1 VPEASDPIRASPP
14 RAQLMLEPENS
25 HGNLLMPRTTALSD
39 IRNIGIIAHVDA
51 GKTTTTERI
60 LYYTG
65 RKHTIIDIHDTKDL
79 KTSTTTD
86 YLEQEKKRGITI
98 QSAAVSTF
106 WRDKKIN
113 LIDTPGHVDFTIEV
127 NRSLRVLDGA
137 VVVFDGV
144 AGVEPQSETNWRLAD
159 NYDVPRF
166 CYVNKM
172 DRSGANFVRCV
183 DMIRKRLGARPLPV
197 QLPIGSE
204 DNFKGIIDL
213 VEMKA
218 LVWDSDDKD
227 AVWHSLEVTP
237 DLADKLHI
245 AVPSDRKLL
254 GEIAQY
260 RTELVDTCLEQD
272 DEAMEAYLTHATVP
286 SGDVLR
292 RALRKG
298 TLNSAFTPVLCG
310 SSYKNKGVQQ
320 LLDAVVDYLP
330 APTDVASIK
339 TVDADGN
346 PIGERKCSDDEPFAA
361 LAFKVI
367 NDVYGA
373 LTFIRVYSGV
383 LTKGASVENSTRGK
397 REKIGRMVE
406 MFAKEANPIEEAR
419 AGDIIALVSL
429 ADTETGDTLC
439 DAAHPVVL
447 ERMRFPDPV
456 ISVSVKSK
464 LKAEQEKFGAA
475 LGKMVRADP
484 SLHLET
490 DRETGQTILR
500 GMGELHLEVTL
511 DRMRTEFAV
520 EGVMGEPQVA
530 FRETITKKI
539 TKQYVHKKQT
549 GGSGQF
555 AEVWIVFEPLERS
568 AGFEVVDETRG
579 GTVPKEFVPA
589 VEKGLRVQKED
600 GVLAHFPT
608 VDFRAT
614 LIDGSYHDVDS
625 NALTFEIA
633 AKAAFR
639 EGMREASAILLE
651 PVMKVE
657 TVTPGDHLG
666 DVIGDL
672 NRRRGTIQDQ
682 LERGTNIAVV
692 AAVPLSEMF
701 GYIGQLRSMTSGRA
715 SYTMEF
721 SHYEPVPRQVADEV
735 IAEVAKTR
743 AAAQG

>member
-1 VPEASDPIRASPP
+1 MA
-14 RAQLMLEPENS
+14 
-25 HGNLLMPRTTALSD
+25 RTTPLSD

-86 YLEQEKKRGITI
+86 YLEQEQKRGITI
-98 QSAAVSTF
+98 QSAAVSAF
-106 WRDKKIN
+106 WREKKIN
-113 LIDTPGHVDFTIEV
+113 IIDTPGHVDFTIEV

-159 NYDVPRF
+159 NYEVPRL

-172 DRSGANFVRCV
+172 DRSGASFTRCV
-183 DMIRKRLGARPLPV
+183 DMIRKRLGSRPLPV

-204 DNFKGIIDL
+204 ENFKGMIDL

-227 AVWHSLEVTP
+227 AEWQILEVTP
-237 DLADKLHI
+237 DLADKLGI
-245 AVPSDRKLL
+245 TVPTDRKLL
-254 GEIAQY
+254 SEVEKY
-260 RTELVDTCLEQD
+260 RTELIDTCLEQD
-272 DEAMEAYLTHATVP
+272 DVAMEAYLTDGTAP
-286 SGDVLR
+286 SGAVLR
-292 RALRKG
+292 ACLRKG
-298 TLNSAFTPVLCG
+298 TLNSSFNPVLCG

-320 LLDAVVDYLP
+320 VLDAVVDFLP
-330 APTDVASIK
+330 APTDVPSIK
-339 TVDADGN
+339 TVDADGE
-346 PIGERKCSDDEPFAA
+346 PIGERKCSDDEPFSA

-367 NDVYGA
+367 NDAYGA
-373 LTFIRVYSGV
+373 LTFVRVYSGV
-383 LTKGASVENSTRGK
+383 LTKGASIQNSTRGK

-419 AGDIIALVSL
+419 AGDIVALVSM

-439 DAAHPVVL
+439 DSANPVVL

-456 ISVSVKSK
+456 ISVSVKAK

-511 DRMRTEFAV
+511 DRMRTEFGV
-520 EGVMGEPQVA
+520 EGTMGEPQVA
-530 FRETITKKI
+530 YRETFTKRVDE
-539 TKQYVHKKQT
+539 QYTHKKQT

-555 AEVWIVFEPLERS
+555 AEVWITFEPLERS
-568 AGFEVVDETRG
+568 SGFEFVDKTTG
-579 GTVPKEFVPA
+579 GSVPKEFVPS
-589 VEKGLRVQKED
+589 VEKGLKIQKED
-600 GVLAHFPT
+600 GVLAHYPT

-614 LIDGSYHDVDS
+614 LTDGSYHDVDS
-625 NALTFEIA
+625 NAMTFEIA

-639 EGMREASAILLE
+639 EAVRKAAPILLE
-651 PVMKVE
+651 PVMRVE
-657 TVTPGDHLG
+657 TVTPADNLG
-666 DVIGDL
+666 DVIGDM
-672 NRRRGTIQDQ
+672 NRRRGTILEQM
-682 LERGTNIAVV
+682 ERGTNIAVV
-692 AAVPLSEMF
+692 ATVPLSEMF

-721 SHYEPVPRQVADEV
+721 SHYDPVPRNVADEV
-735 IAEVAKTR
+735 IAEVAKAR
-743 AAAQG
+743 AAAQA

>member
-1 VPEASDPIRASPP
+1 MARTVP
-14 RAQLMLEPENS
+14 
-25 HGNLLMPRTTALSD
+25 LSD
-39 IRNIGIIAHVDA
+39 IRNIGIIAHIDA

-65 RKHTIIDIHDTKDL
+65 KKHTIIDIHDTKDL

-86 YLEQEKKRGITI
+86 YLEQEQKRGITI
-98 QSAAVSTF
+98 QSAAVSAF

-159 NYDVPRF
+159 NYGVPRF

-172 DRSGANFVRCV
+172 DRSGANFLRCV
-183 DMIRKRLGARPLPV
+183 DMIKKRLGARPLPI
-197 QLPIGSE
+197 QIPIGSE
-204 DNFKGIIDL
+204 DNFKGMVDL

-227 AVWHSLEVTP
+227 AKWETLEVTP

-245 AVPSDRKLL
+245 TVPADRQLL
-254 GEIAQY
+254 ADVDKF
-260 RTELVDTCLEQD
+260 RTELIDTCLEMD
-272 DEAMEAYLTHATVP
+272 DEAMEAYLTDGEAP
-286 SGDVLR
+286 SADVLR
-292 RALRKG
+292 KCLRKG
-298 TLNSAFTPVLCG
+298 TVTSAFNPVLCG

-320 LLDAVVDYLP
+320 VLDAVVDYLP
-330 APTDVASIK
+330 APADVEAIK

-346 PIGERKCSDDEPFAA
+346 PTGERKSSDDEPFSA

-367 NDVYGA
+367 NDNYGA
-373 LTFIRVYSGV
+373 LTFVRVYSGV
-383 LTKGASVENSTRGK
+383 LTRGASVQNTTRGK

-429 ADTETGDTLC
+429 AETETGDTLC
-439 DAAHPVVL
+439 DAANPVIL

-456 ISVSVKSK
+456 ISVSVKAK
-464 LKAEQEKFGAA
+464 TKAEQEKFGTA

-511 DRMRTEFAV
+511 DRMRTEFGV
-520 EGVMGEPQVA
+520 EGIMGEPQVA
-530 FRETITKKI
+530 FRETFTQKVEEKY
-539 TKQYVHKKQT
+539 THKKQT

-555 AEVWIVFEPLERS
+555 AEVWINFEPLERGK
-568 AGFEVVDETRG
+568 GFEFVDATSG
-579 GTVPKEFVPA
+579 GSVPREFIPS
-589 VEKGLRVQKED
+589 VEKGLRVQMED
-600 GVLAHFPT
+600 GVLAHYPT

-614 LIDGSYHDVDS
+614 LFDGSYHDVDS
-625 NALTFEIA
+625 NAMTFEIA

-639 EGMREASAILLE
+639 EGVRKGSPILLE

-657 TVTPGDHLG
+657 TVTPEDHLG

-672 NRRRGTIQDQ
+672 NRRRGMIQEQD
-682 LERGTNIAVV
+682 ERAGNIAVT
-692 AAVPLSEMF
+692 AMVPLSEMF

-721 SHYEPVPRQVADEV
+721 SHYDPVPRQVADEV
-735 IAEVAKTR
+735 VAEVTKAK

>member
-1 VPEASDPIRASPP
+1 
-14 RAQLMLEPENS
+14 
-25 HGNLLMPRTTALSD
+25 MPRTISLAD

-65 RKHTIIDIHDTKDL
+65 RKHTIVDIHDTKDL

-86 YLEQEKKRGITI
+86 YLEQEQKRGITI
-98 QSAAVSTF
+98 QSAAVSAF

-159 NYDVPRF
+159 NYGVPRM

-172 DRSGANFVRCV
+172 DRSGANFLRCV
-183 DMIRKRLGARPLPV
+183 DMIKKRLGARPLPL
-197 QLPIGSE
+197 QIPLGSE
-204 DNFKGIIDL
+204 DRFQGMIDL
-213 VEMKA
+213 IEMKA

-227 AVWHSLEVTP
+227 AEWQVLEVTP
-237 DLADKLHI
+237 DLADKLNITVPTDRQLI
-245 AVPSDRKLL
+245 ASVDKF
-254 GEIAQY
+254 

-272 DEAMEAYLTHATVP
+272 DAAMEAYLTDGTMP
-286 SGDVLR
+286 SAEVLR
-292 RALRKG
+292 RCVRKG
-298 TLNSAFTPVLCG
+298 TITSAFTPVLCG

-320 LLDAVVDYLP
+320 VLDAVVDYLP
-330 APTDVASIK
+330 APTDVAAIK
-339 TVDADGN
+339 TVDADGH
-346 PIGERKCSDDEPFAA
+346 PIGERKCSDDEPFSA

-367 NDVYGA
+367 NDAYGA
-373 LTFIRVYSGV
+373 LTFVRVYSGV
-383 LTKGASVENSTRGK
+383 LVKGASVMNSTRGK

-419 AGDIIALVSL
+419 AGDIIALVSM

-439 DAAHPVVL
+439 DSANPVVL

-456 ISVSVKSK
+456 ISVSVKAK
-464 LKAEQEKFGAA
+464 NKQEQEKFINA

-490 DRETGQTILR
+490 DRDTGQTILR
-500 GMGELHLEVTL
+500 GMGELHLDVTL
-511 DRMRTEFAV
+511 DRMRTEFGV
-520 EGVMGEPQVA
+520 EGTMGEPQVA
-530 FRETITKKI
+530 YRETITRKVHE
-539 TKQYVHKKQT
+539 QYVHKKQT
-549 GGSGQF
+549 GGAGQF
-555 AEVWIVFEPLERS
+555 AEVWIDFEPLPRS
-568 AGFEVVDETRG
+568 AGFEFEDATVG
-579 GTVPKEFVPA
+579 GSVPKEYVPS
-589 VEKGLRVQKED
+589 VEKGLRVQMQD
-600 GVLAHFPT
+600 GVLAGYPT
-608 VDFRAT
+608 VDFKAT
-614 LIDGSYHDVDS
+614 LTDGSYHDVDS

-639 EGMREASAILLE
+639 EGIRKAGPILLE

-657 TVTPGDHLG
+657 TVTPNDYLG

-672 NRRRGTIQDQ
+672 NRRRGSIQDQ

-692 AAVPLSEMF
+692 ATVPLSEMF
-701 GYIGQLRSMTSGRA
+701 GYIGHLRSMTSGRA

-721 SHYEPVPRQVADEV
+721 SHYEPVPRQIADEV
-735 IAEVAKTR
+735 IEKSNKQPVTT
-743 AAAQG
+743 

>member
-1 VPEASDPIRASPP
+1 
-14 RAQLMLEPENS
+14 
-25 HGNLLMPRTTALSD
+25 MPRTTPLSD

-86 YLEQEKKRGITI
+86 YLEQEQKRGITI

-106 WRDKKIN
+106 WRGKKIN

-159 NYDVPRF
+159 NYGVPRI

-172 DRSGANFVRCV
+172 DRSGASFTRCV
-183 DMIRKRLGARPLPV
+183 DMIKKRLGARPLPI
-197 QLPIGSE
+197 QIPIGSE
-204 DNFKGIIDL
+204 DNFKGMIDL

-227 AVWHSLEVTP
+227 AKWDVLEVTP
-237 DLADKLHI
+237 DLADKLGI
-245 AVPSDRKLL
+245 TVPTDRELL
-254 GEIAQY
+254 AKVGDY
-260 RTELVDTCLEQD
+260 RKELVDTCLEMD
-272 DEAMEAYLTHATVP
+272 DAAMEAYLMEEKEP
-286 SGDVLR
+286 SADTLR
-292 RALRKG
+292 SCLRKG
-298 TLNSAFTPVLCG
+298 TITSSFNPVLCG

-320 LLDAVVDYLP
+320 VLDAVVDLLP
-330 APTDVASIK
+330 APTDVAAIK
-339 TVDADGN
+339 TVDADGK

-367 NDVYGA
+367 NDAYGA
-373 LTFIRVYSGV
+373 LTFVRVYSGV
-383 LTKGASVENSTRGK
+383 LTRGASVTNSTRGK

-406 MFAKEANPIEEAR
+406 MFAKEANAIDEAR

-429 ADTETGDTLC
+429 AETDTGDTLC
-439 DAAHPVVL
+439 DAANPVVL

-456 ISVSVKSK
+456 ISVSVSP
-464 LKAEQEKFGAA
+464 KAKGDQEKFSAA

-484 SLHLET
+484 SLRLET

-500 GMGELHLEVTL
+500 GMGELHLDVTL
-511 DRMRTEFAV
+511 DRMRTEFNV
-520 EGVMGEPQVA
+520 EGTMGEPQVA
-530 FRETITKKI
+530 YRETITRAVDEHY
-539 TKQYVHKKQT
+539 THKKQT

-555 AEVWIVFEPLERS
+555 AEVWIKFEPLERGS
-568 AGFEVVDETRG
+568 GFEFVDDTVG
-579 GTVPKEFVPA
+579 GSVPREYVPS
-589 VEKGLRVQKED
+589 VEKGLRLQMED
-600 GVLAHFPT
+600 GVLARFPT
-608 VDFRAT
+608 VDFKAT
-614 LIDGSYHDVDS
+614 LHDGSYHDVDS

-639 EGMREASAILLE
+639 EGIRKAGPILLE

-657 TVTPGDHLG
+657 TVTPGDYLG
-666 DVIGDL
+666 DVIGDI
-672 NRRRGTIQDQ
+672 NRRRGSIQDQ

-692 AAVPLSEMF
+692 ATVPLSEMF
-701 GYIGQLRSMTSGRA
+701 GYIGQLRAMTSGRA

-721 SHYEPVPRQVADEV
+721 SHYDPVPRNVADEV
-735 IAEVAKTR
+735 VE
-743 AAAQG
+743 AANKKPAA

>member
-1 VPEASDPIRASPP
+1 
-14 RAQLMLEPENS
+14 
-25 HGNLLMPRTTALSD
+25 MPRTTPLSD
-39 IRNIGIIAHVDA
+39 VRNIGIIAHVDA

-86 YLEQEKKRGITI
+86 YLEQEQKRGITI
-98 QSAAVSTF
+98 QSAAVSAF
-106 WRDKKIN
+106 WRNKKIN

-159 NYDVPRF
+159 NYDVPRL

-183 DMIRKRLGARPLPV
+183 DMIKKRLGARPLPM
-197 QLPIGSE
+197 QIPIGSE
-204 DNFKGIIDL
+204 DNFKGMIDL

-227 AVWHSLEVTP
+227 AQWRILDITP
-237 DLADKLHI
+237 NLADDLDI
-245 AVPSDRKLL
+245 TIPSDRAILDNVEK
-254 GEIAQY
+254 Y
-260 RTELVDTCLEQD
+260 RTELVDTCLEMD
-272 DEAMEAYLTHATVP
+272 DVAMEAYLDGAIP
-286 SGDVLR
+286 SVETLR
-292 RALRKG
+292 ACLRKG
-298 TLNSAFTPVLCG
+298 TLTSAFTPVLCG

-320 LLDAVVDYLP
+320 VLDAVVDLLP
-330 APTDVASIK
+330 APTDVAAIK
-339 TVDADGN
+339 TVDADGTA
-346 PIGERKCSDDEPFAA
+346 IGERGCSDEEPFSA

-367 NDVYGA
+367 NDAYGA

-383 LTKGASVENSTRGK
+383 LTKGASILNSTRGK

-419 AGDIIALVSL
+419 AGDIVALVSL
-429 ADTETGDTLC
+429 AETDTGDTLC
-439 DAAHPVVL
+439 DSAHPVVL

-456 ISVSVKSK
+456 ISVSVKAK
-464 LKAEQEKFGAA
+464 NKVEQEKFNAA

-490 DRETGQTILR
+490 DRETSQTILR

-511 DRMRTEFAV
+511 DRMRTEFNV
-520 EGVMGEPQVA
+520 EGIMGQPQVA
-530 FRETITKKI
+530 YREAFTKTIQE
-539 TKQYVHKKQT
+539 QYIHKKQT

-555 AEVWIVFEPLERS
+555 AEVWIKFEPLERS
-568 AGFEVVDETRG
+568 AGFEFVDKTVG
-579 GTVPKEFVPA
+579 GSVPREYVPA
-589 VEKGLRVQKED
+589 VEKGLKMQKED
-600 GVLAHFPT
+600 GVLARFPT

-614 LIDGSYHDVDS
+614 LVDGSYHDVDS

-633 AKAAFR
+633 AKACFR
-639 EGMREASAILLE
+639 EAIRKAGPVLLE

-657 TVTPGDHLG
+657 TVTPGDYLG
-666 DVIGDL
+666 DVIGDI
-672 NRRRGTIQDQ
+672 NRRRGSILDQ
-682 LERGTNIAVV
+682 LERGANIAVV
-692 AAVPLSEMF
+692 ANVPLSEMF
-701 GYIGQLRSMTSGRA
+701 GYIGHLRGMTSGRA

-721 SHYEPVPRQVADEV
+721 SHYDQVPRQVAEAV
-735 IAEVAKTR
+735 IAESNKPAV
-743 AAAQG
+743 G

>member
-1 VPEASDPIRASPP
+1 
-14 RAQLMLEPENS
+14 
-25 HGNLLMPRTTALSD
+25 MPRTTPLSD

-86 YLEQEKKRGITI
+86 YLEQEQKRGITI

-106 WRDKKIN
+106 WRGKKIN
-113 LIDTPGHVDFTIEV
+113 VIDTPGHVDFTIEV

-159 NYDVPRF
+159 NYGVPRM

-172 DRSGANFVRCV
+172 DRSGANFFRCV
-183 DMIRKRLGARPLPV
+183 DMIKKRLGSRPLPI

-204 DNFKGIIDL
+204 DNFKGMIDL

-218 LVWDSDDKD
+218 LVWESDDKD
-227 AVWHSLEVTP
+227 AQWATIDVTP
-237 DLADKLHI
+237 DLIDKLHI
-245 AVPSDRKLL
+245 TVPSDRKIL
-254 GEIAQY
+254 ESIQQY

-272 DEAMEAYLTHATVP
+272 DAAMEAFLTDGIVP
-286 SGDVLR
+286 SPDTLR
-292 RALRKG
+292 SCLRKG

-320 LLDAVVDYLP
+320 VLDAVVDLLP
-330 APTDVASIK
+330 APTDVESIK

-346 PIGERKCSDDEPFAA
+346 PVGERKCSDDEPFSA

-367 NDVYGA
+367 NDIYGA

-383 LTKGASVENSTRGK
+383 LTKGASVQNSTRGK

-406 MFAKEANPIEEAR
+406 MFAKEAIPVEEAR

-439 DAAHPVVL
+439 DAANPVVL

-456 ISVSVKSK
+456 ISVSVTSKNKS
-464 LKAEQEKFGAA
+464 EQEKFGAA

-511 DRMRTEFAV
+511 DRMRTEFGV
-520 EGVMGEPQVA
+520 EGTMGEPQVA
-530 FRETITKKI
+530 YRETFTKKLDY
-539 TKQYVHKKQT
+539 QYIHKKQT

-555 AEVWIVFEPLERS
+555 AEVWITFEPMERS
-568 AGFEVVDETRG
+568 AGFEFVDETVG
-579 GTVPKEFVPA
+579 GSVPREFVPA
-589 VEKGLRVQKED
+589 VEKGLKMQKED
-600 GVLAHFPT
+600 GVLAGYPT

-614 LIDGSYHDVDS
+614 LTDGSYHDVDS

-633 AKAAFR
+633 AKACFR
-639 EGMREASAILLE
+639 EAIRKAGPILLE

-657 TVTPGDHLG
+657 TVTPGDYLG
-666 DVIGDL
+666 DVIGDI
-672 NRRRGTIQDQ
+672 NRRRGAIQDQ

-692 AAVPLSEMF
+692 ASVPLSEMF
-701 GYIGQLRSMTSGRA
+701 GYIGQLRGMTSGRA

-721 SHYEPVPRQVADEV
+721 SHYEPVPRNVADEV
-735 IAEVAKTR
+735 IAEKGKAT
-743 AAAQG
+743 AQAS

>member
-1 VPEASDPIRASPP
+1 
-14 RAQLMLEPENS
+14 
-25 HGNLLMPRTTALSD
+25 MPRTTALSD

-172 DRSGANFVRCV
+172 DRSGANFLRCV
-183 DMIRKRLGARPLPV
+183 DMIKKRLGARPLPV
-197 QLPIGSE
+197 QIPIGSE
-204 DNFKGIIDL
+204 DNFKGMVDL

-218 LVWDSDDKD
+218 LVWESDDKD
-227 AVWHSLEVTP
+227 AEWQSLEVTP
-237 DLADKLHI
+237 DLADQLHI
-245 AVPSDRKLL
+245 TVPSDRKLL
-254 GEIAQY
+254 ADIAKY

-272 DEAMEAYLTHATVP
+272 DEAMEAFLTHATVP

-298 TLNSAFTPVLCG
+298 TLHSAFTPVLCG

-346 PIGERKCSDDEPFAA
+346 PIGERKCSDDEPFSA

-406 MFAKEANPIEEAR
+406 MFAKEANPIDEAR

-439 DAAHPVVL
+439 DAANPVVL

-464 LKAEQEKFGAA
+464 LKTEQEKFGAA

-530 FRETITKKI
+530 FRETITKTI
-539 TKQYVHKKQT
+539 EKQYVHKKQT

-555 AEVWIVFEPLERS
+555 AEVWIIFEPLERS
-568 AGFEVVDETRG
+568 AGFEFVDKTRSG
-579 GTVPKEFVPA
+579 SVPKEFIPA

-614 LIDGSYHDVDS
+614 LVDGSYHDVDS

-639 EGMREASAILLE
+639 EGMREASPILLE

-735 IAEVAKTR
+735 IAEVAKAR
-743 AAAQG
+743 AALQA

>member
-1 VPEASDPIRASPP
+1 
-14 RAQLMLEPENS
+14 
-25 HGNLLMPRTTALSD
+25 MPRTTALSD

-86 YLEQEKKRGITI
+86 YLEQEQKRGITI

-106 WRDKKIN
+106 WRDKKVNI
-113 LIDTPGHVDFTIEV
+113 IDTPGHVDFTIEV

-159 NYDVPRF
+159 NYSVPRL

-172 DRSGANFVRCV
+172 DRSGASFTRCV
-183 DMIRKRLGARPLPV
+183 DMIRKRLGSRPLPV
-197 QLPIGSE
+197 QIPIGSE
-204 DNFKGIIDL
+204 DDFKGMIDL

-227 AVWHSLEVTP
+227 SEWQVLDVT
-237 DLADKLHI
+237 DDIADKLHI
-245 AVPSDRKLL
+245 TVPTDRAILADVQK
-254 GEIAQY
+254 Y

-272 DEAMEAYLTHATVP
+272 DAAMEAYLTDGAQP

-292 RALRKG
+292 ACIRKG
-298 TLNSAFTPVLCG
+298 TLNGAFNPILCG

-320 LLDAVVDYLP
+320 VLDAVVDYLP
-330 APTDVASIK
+330 APTDVPAIN
-339 TVDADGN
+339 TVDADGH
-346 PIGERKCSDDEPFAA
+346 PIGERKCSDDEPFSA

-367 NDVYGA
+367 NDAYGA

-383 LTKGASVENSTRGK
+383 LTKGASVQNSTRGK

-419 AGDIIALVSL
+419 AGDIVALVSL

-439 DAAHPVVL
+439 DSADPVVL

-464 LKAEQEKFGAA
+464 LKTEQEKFGAA

-511 DRMRTEFAV
+511 DRMRTEFGV
-520 EGVMGEPQVA
+520 EGTMGEPQVA
-530 FRETITKKI
+530 YRETFTKKI
-539 TKQYVHKKQT
+539 EEQYVHKKQT

-555 AEVWIVFEPLERS
+555 AEVWITFEPLARGS
-568 AGFEVVDETRG
+568 GFEFVDKTTG
-579 GTVPKEFVPA
+579 GSVPKEFVPS
-589 VEKGLRVQKED
+589 VEKGLKVQKED
-600 GVLAHFPT
+600 GVLAHYPT

-614 LIDGSYHDVDS
+614 LTDGSYHDVDS
-625 NALTFEIA
+625 NAMTFEIA

-639 EGMREASAILLE
+639 EAVRKAAPILLE
-651 PVMKVE
+651 PVMRVE
-657 TVTPGDHLG
+657 TVTPQDNLG
-666 DVIGDL
+666 DVIGDM
-672 NRRRGTIQDQ
+672 NRRRGTILEQ

-692 AAVPLSEMF
+692 ATVPLSEMF

-721 SHYEPVPRQVADEV
+721 SHYDPVPRNVADEV
-735 IAEVAKTR
+735 IAEVAKAK
-743 AAAQG
+743 AAAQA

>member
-1 VPEASDPIRASPP
+1 
-14 RAQLMLEPENS
+14 
-25 HGNLLMPRTTALSD
+25 MPRTTPLAD

-86 YLEQEKKRGITI
+86 YLEQEQKRGITI
-98 QSAAVSTF
+98 QSAAVSAF
-106 WRDKKIN
+106 WRNKKIN
-113 LIDTPGHVDFTIEV
+113 VIDTPGHVDFTIEV

-159 NYDVPRF
+159 NYNVPRL

-172 DRSGANFVRCV
+172 DRSGASFTRCV
-183 DMIRKRLGARPLPV
+183 DMIKKRLGSRPLPI
-197 QLPIGSE
+197 QIPIGSE
-204 DNFKGIIDL
+204 DNFKGMIDL

-227 AVWHSLEVTP
+227 AVWQVIDVTP
-237 DLADKLHI
+237 ENIGELADKLGI
-245 AVPSDRKLL
+245 VVPSDRKILDNL
-254 GEIAQY
+254 EQY
-260 RTELVDTCLEQD
+260 RTELVDTALEMD
-272 DEAMEAYLTHATVP
+272 DTAMEAHLMEGKMP
-286 SGDVLR
+286 SVDTLK
-292 RALRKG
+292 ACLRKG
-298 TLNSAFTPVLCG
+298 TLTSAFTLVLCG

-320 LLDAVVDYLP
+320 VLDAVVDYLP
-330 APTDVASIK
+330 APTDVEAIK

-346 PIGERKCSDDEPFAA
+346 PIGERKCSDDEPFSA

-367 NDVYGA
+367 NDIYGA
-373 LTFIRVYSGV
+373 LTFVRVYSGV
-383 LTKGASVENSTRGK
+383 LTKGMSVQNTTRGK

-406 MFAKEANPIEEAR
+406 MFAKDSKPIEEAR
-419 AGDIIALVSL
+419 AGDIVALVSL
-429 ADTETGDTLC
+429 AETDTGDTLC
-439 DAAHPVVL
+439 DSNAPVVL

-456 ISVSVKSK
+456 ISVSVTAKVK
-464 LKAEQEKFGAA
+464 GEQEKFNAA

-500 GMGELHLEVTL
+500 GMGELHLDVTL
-511 DRMRTEFAV
+511 DRMRTEFNV

-530 FRETITKKI
+530 YRETITKPI
-539 TKQYVHKKQT
+539 QENYTHKKQT

-555 AEVWIVFEPLERS
+555 AEVWIKFEPLERGS
-568 AGFEVVDETRG
+568 GFVFEDKTVG
-579 GTVPKEFVPA
+579 GSVPREYVPS
-589 VEKGLRVQKED
+589 VEKGLRIQLED
-600 GVLAHFPT
+600 GVLARFPT
-608 VDFRAT
+608 VDFKAT
-614 LIDGSYHDVDS
+614 LVDGSYHDVDS

-639 EGMREASAILLE
+639 EAMKKAGPILLE

-657 TVTPGDHLG
+657 VVTPGDYLG
-666 DVIGDL
+666 DVIGDI
-672 NRRRGTIQDQ
+672 NRRRGSIQDQ
-682 LERGTNIAVV
+682 LERGANIAVV
-692 AAVPLSEMF
+692 ATVPLSEMF
-701 GYIGQLRSMTSGRA
+701 GYIGQLRAMSSGRA

-721 SHYEPVPRQVADEV
+721 SHYDPVPRNVAEAV
-735 IAEVAKTR
+735 IEAAKKP
-743 AAAQG
+743 AA

>member
-1 VPEASDPIRASPP
+1 MRPWR
-14 RAQLMLEPENS
+14 
-25 HGNLLMPRTTALSD
+25 H
-39 IRNIGIIAHVDA
+39 
-51 GKTTTTERI
+51 
-60 LYYTG
+60 
-65 RKHTIIDIHDTKDL
+65 
-79 KTSTTTD
+79 TSTT
-86 YLEQEKKRGITI
+86 
-98 QSAAVSTF
+98 
-106 WRDKKIN
+106 
-113 LIDTPGHVDFTIEV
+113 
-127 NRSLRVLDGA
+127 
-137 VVVFDGV
+137 
-144 AGVEPQSETNWRLAD
+144 
-159 NYDVPRF
+159 
-166 CYVNKM
+166 
-172 DRSGANFVRCV
+172 
-183 DMIRKRLGARPLPV
+183 
-197 QLPIGSE
+197 
-204 DNFKGIIDL
+204 
-213 VEMKA
+213 
-218 LVWDSDDKD
+218 
-227 AVWHSLEVTP
+227 
-237 DLADKLHI
+237 
-245 AVPSDRKLL
+245 
-254 GEIAQY
+254 
-260 RTELVDTCLEQD
+260 
-272 DEAMEAYLTHATVP
+272 ATVP
-286 SGDVLR
+286 SPDVLR

-330 APTDVASIK
+330 APTDVPSIK
-339 TVDADGN
+339 TVDVDGN
-346 PIGERKCSDDEPFAA
+346 PIGERKTSDDEPFSA

-367 NDVYGA
+367 NDIYGA

-383 LTKGASVENSTRGK
+383 LVKGASVQNTTRGK

-406 MFAKEANPIEEAR
+406 MFAKEANPVEEAR

-439 DAAHPVVL
+439 DAANPVVL

-456 ISVSVKSK
+456 ISVSVMSK

-490 DRETGQTILR
+490 NRETGQTILR

-511 DRMRTEFAV
+511 DRMRTEFGV

-568 AGFEVVDETRG
+568 VGFEFVDKTRSG
-579 GTVPKEFVPA
+579 SVPKEFVPA
-589 VEKGLRVQKED
+589 VEKGLRIQKED

-639 EGMREASAILLE
+639 EGMREAAPILLE

-672 NRRRGTIQDQ
+672 NRRRGTILDQ

-735 IAEVAKTR
+735 IAEVAKVK
-743 AAAQG
+743 AAAQA

>member
-1 VPEASDPIRASPP
+1 
-14 RAQLMLEPENS
+14 
-25 HGNLLMPRTTALSD
+25 MPRTTALSD

-65 RKHTIIDIHDTKDL
+65 RKHTIVDIHDTKDL
-79 KTSTTTD
+79 KSSTTTD
-86 YLEQEKKRGITI
+86 YLEQEQKRGITI
-98 QSAAVSTF
+98 QSAAVSAF

-159 NYDVPRF
+159 NYGVPRL

-172 DRSGANFVRCV
+172 DRSGASFTRCV
-183 DMIRKRLGARPLPV
+183 DMIKKRLGARPLPI
-197 QLPIGSE
+197 QIPIGSE
-204 DNFKGIIDL
+204 DNFKGMVDL

-227 AVWHSLEVTP
+227 AEWQVLDVTA

-245 AVPSDRKLL
+245 TVPADRQILADVEK
-254 GEIAQY
+254 Y
-260 RTELVDTCLEQD
+260 RTELIDTCLEQD
-272 DEAMEAYLTHATVP
+272 DEAMETYINEGTPPAAE
-286 SGDVLR
+286 VLR
-292 RALRKG
+292 KCLRKG
-298 TLNSAFTPVLCG
+298 TITSAFNPVLCG

-320 LLDAVVDYLP
+320 VLDAVVDYLP
-330 APTDVASIK
+330 APADVESIK

-346 PIGERKCSDDEPFAA
+346 PVGERKSSDDEPFSA

-367 NDVYGA
+367 NDNYGA
-373 LTFIRVYSGV
+373 LTFVRVYSGV
-383 LTKGASVENSTRGK
+383 LTRGASVQNTTRGK

-429 ADTETGDTLC
+429 AETETGDTLC
-439 DAAHPVVL
+439 DSNNPVIL

-456 ISVSVKSK
+456 ISVSVKPK
-464 LKAEQEKFGAA
+464 VKGELDKFSNA

-484 SLHLET
+484 SLRLET
-490 DRETGQTILR
+490 DHETGQTILR

-511 DRMRTEFAV
+511 DRMRTEFGV
-520 EGVMGEPQVA
+520 EGIMGEPRVA
-530 FRETITKKI
+530 YRETITRKVDE
-539 TKQYVHKKQT
+539 QYVHKKQT
-549 GGSGQF
+549 GGAGQF
-555 AEVWIVFEPLERS
+555 AEVWITFEPLERGK
-568 AGFEVVDETRG
+568 GFEFEDETVG
-579 GTVPKEFVPA
+579 GSVPREYVPS
-589 VEKGLRVQKED
+589 VEKGLKVQKED
-600 GVLAHFPT
+600 GVLAHYPT

-614 LIDGSYHDVDS
+614 LTDGSYHDVDS

-633 AKAAFR
+633 AKACFR
-639 EGMREASAILLE
+639 EAIRKAGPILLE

-657 TVTPGDHLG
+657 TVTPGDYLG
-666 DVIGDL
+666 DVIGDI
-672 NRRRGTIQDQ
+672 NRRRGMIQEQ

-692 AAVPLSEMF
+692 STVPLSEMF
-701 GYIGQLRSMTSGRA
+701 GYIGQLRGMTSGRA

-721 SHYEPVPRQVADEV
+721 SHYDPVPKQVADEV
-735 IAEVAKTR
+735 IAEVTKQK
-743 AAAQG
+743 AAANA

>member
-1 VPEASDPIRASPP
+1 
-14 RAQLMLEPENS
+14 
-25 HGNLLMPRTTALSD
+25 MPRTTPLSD

-65 RKHTIIDIHDTKDL
+65 RKHTIVDVHDTKDL

-86 YLEQEKKRGITI
+86 YMEQEQKRGITI

-106 WRDKKIN
+106 WRKKKIN
-113 LIDTPGHVDFTIEV
+113 VIDTPGHVDFTIEV

-159 NYDVPRF
+159 NYGVPRL

-172 DRSGANFVRCV
+172 DRSGANFLRCV
-183 DMIRKRLGARPLPV
+183 DMIKKRLGARPLPV

-204 DNFKGIIDL
+204 DNFKGMIDL

-218 LVWDSDDKD
+218 LVWTSDDRD
-227 AVWHSLEVTP
+227 AVPEQHEITA
-237 DLADKLHI
+237 DIADKLGVT
-245 AVPSDRKLL
+245 VPSDRKILADI
-254 GEIAQY
+254 EKY

-272 DEAMEAYLTHATVP
+272 DAAMEAYLNDGTVP
-286 SGDVLR
+286 SADVLR
-292 RALRKG
+292 KCLRKG
-298 TLNSAFTPVLCG
+298 TINGAFNPVLCG
-310 SSYKNKGVQQ
+310 SSYKNKGVTQV
-320 LLDAVVDYLP
+320 LDAVVDYLP
-330 APTDVASIK
+330 APTDVAAIK
-339 TVDADGN
+339 TMDEDGN
-346 PIGERKCSDDEPFAA
+346 PIGERICSDDEPFAA

-367 NDVYGA
+367 NDAYGA
-373 LTFIRVYSGV
+373 LTFARVYSGV
-383 LTKGASVENSTRGK
+383 LTKGMSVTNSTRGK

-406 MFAKEANPIEEAR
+406 MFAKDANPIEEAR

-429 ADTETGDTLC
+429 AETDTGDTLC
-439 DAAHPVVL
+439 DTANPVIL

-456 ISVSVKSK
+456 ISVSVKPK
-464 LKAEQEKFGAA
+464 NKADQEKFGAA

-511 DRMRTEFAV
+511 DRMRTEFNV
-520 EGVMGEPQVA
+520 EGIMGQPQVA
-530 FRETITKKI
+530 YRETFTKPI
-539 TKQYVHKKQT
+539 SEQYVHKKQT

-555 AEVWIVFEPLERS
+555 AEVWITFEPLERGK
-568 AGFEVVDETRG
+568 GFEFVDETVG
-579 GTVPKEFVPA
+579 GSVPREYVPA
-589 VEKGLRVQKED
+589 VEKGLKLQKED
-600 GVLAHFPT
+600 GVLAHYPT
-608 VDFRAT
+608 VDFRARLT
-614 LIDGSYHDVDS
+614 DGSYHDVDS

-633 AKAAFR
+633 AKACFR
-639 EGMREASAILLE
+639 EAIRKANPILLE
-651 PVMKVE
+651 PVMRVE
-657 TVTPGDHLG
+657 TVTPPDYLG
-666 DVIGDL
+666 DVIGDI
-672 NRRRGTIQDQ
+672 NRRRGMIQEQ

-692 AAVPLSEMF
+692 ATVPLSEMF
-701 GYIGQLRSMTSGRA
+701 GYIGHLRGMTSGRA

-721 SHYEPVPRQVADEV
+721 SHYDPVPKMVADTV
-735 IAEVAKTR
+735 IAEVAKAKS
-743 AAAQG
+743 AAVA